1 METKV
6 CNYCG
11 IEKKIELFT
20 KGKARCKLCLAKI
33 KREKYKENPEPHR
46 RWAKNNPEKVKENG
60 KNWVKKNP
68 KKVKLKKQKYNLKN
82 KEKNREYS
90 QNWRKNNPDYKKIYN
105 QKNREKLWESEK
117 KRRENFLVKLSNNVR
132 NRVKNYLN
140 SKNIKKNNKT
150 FDIVGCT
157 PEILKEYLEKQFIEG
172 MNWDNYGKFGWHI
185 DHIVPLSSA
194 SSEEEI
200 FKLCH
205 YTNLQPL
212 WAFDNLSKGNK
223 III

>member
-11 IEKKIELFT
+11 IEKKIEFFT
-20 KGKARCKLCLAKI
+20 KSKARCRICLAAI
-33 KREKYKENPEPHR
+33 KREKYKENPEPYR

-68 KKVKLKKQKYNLKN
+68 EKNKLKKQKYNLKN
-82 KEKNREYS
+82 KEKNNEYS
-90 QNWRKNNPDYKKIYN
+90 QNWRKNNPDYKKKYN
-105 QKNREKLWESEK
+105 EKNREKLWETEK
-117 KRRENFLVKLSNNVR
+117 KRRENFLVKLSNNIR
-132 NRVKNYLN
+132 CRVTNYLK

-157 PEILKEYLEKQFIEG
+157 PEILKEHLEKQFIEG
-172 MNWDNYGKFGWHI
+172 MCWDNYGKFGWHI
-185 DHIVPLSSA
+185 DHIIPLSSA